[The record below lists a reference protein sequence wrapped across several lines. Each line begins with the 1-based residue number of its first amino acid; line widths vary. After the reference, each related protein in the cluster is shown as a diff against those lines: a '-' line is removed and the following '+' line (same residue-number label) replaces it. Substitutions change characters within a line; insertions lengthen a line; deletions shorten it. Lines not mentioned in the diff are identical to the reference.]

1 MVHITCCSKLLTA
14 FMDFTEFIWNYH
26 NCLRSYEWNGDS
38 GTIGVFVITGAC
50 GYGDNTLRPQDG
62 VVELLV
68 CLRKD
73 NLVYVF
79 FNVLVA
85 KVTCFWFLVWQL
97 EANYMAQE
105 NEISFVV

>member
-1 MVHITCCSKLLTA
+1 M
-14 FMDFTEFIWNYH
+14 
-26 NCLRSYEWNGDS
+26 SYQWNGVS

-50 GYGDNTLRPQDG
+50 VYGDNTLRPQDG
-62 VVELLV
+62 AVELLV

-85 KVTCFWFLVWQL
+85 KVTSFWFLVWQWKQIIWHRK
-97 EANYMAQE
+97 MR
-105 NEISFVV
+105 

>member
-1 MVHITCCSKLLTA
+1 M
-14 FMDFTEFIWNYH
+14 
-26 NCLRSYEWNGDS
+26 
-38 GTIGVFVITGAC
+38 
-50 GYGDNTLRPQDG
+50 YGDNTLRPQDG

-85 KVTCFWFLVWQL
+85 NVTCFWLLVWQL